1 MLGAEHASLTAGRH
15 ALAWVLGQ
23 TDVWYLLYR
32 CAHYVSKGRNP
43 SQSSVSILDNLF
55 TLEEDQH
62 DTPEFLDYNHVPYG
76 GEGKETKGERYKLYG
91 LQRPCKSA
99 HFF

>member
-55 TLEEDQH
+55 TLEEDQL
-62 DTPEFLDYNHVPYG
+62 DTPEVLNYNHFPYG
-76 GEGKETKGERYKLYG
+76 DQGKIK
-91 LQRPCKSA
+91 
-99 HFF
+99 